1 MMFIKHLYQVVR
13 FMVNEE
19 KKIYDLKER
28 LVNSS
33 IVRPFSVVSPAR
45 LSIGENVLIQRNC
58 HFHCGGL
65 SWSKGKGSITIGD
78 NCWFSENNVLYG
90 AGEIEIGNH
99 TGTGPGVMIFSSR
112 DDYSMQYAKLSSI
125 VHQYAKVTIGSYVRI
140 FSNVVIVPGVTIGD
154 GAVIGAGSVV
164 MKDIPEWTVAVGNP
178 ARVIGHRDS
187 DAPVETRKRNPTA
200 SLPGLNES

>member
-1 MMFIKHLYQVVR
+1 MFFKHLLQGLR
-13 FMVNEE
+13 FIIDEE
-19 KKIYDLKER
+19 KKMYALKDR
-28 LVNSS
+28 LVNPT
-33 IVRPFSVVSPAR
+33 IVRPFSVVSQER
-45 LSIGENVLIQRNC
+45 LSIGQNVLIQRNC

-65 SWSKGKGSITIGD
+65 SWSNGKGCITIGD

-112 DDYSMQYAKLSSI
+112 DDYSMQYAKMPNI

-164 MKDIPEWTVAVGNP
+164 MKDVPEWTVAVGNP
-178 ARVIGHRDS
+178 ARVIARRDS
-187 DAPVETRKRNPTA
+187 DIPIDVRKRNA
-200 SLPGLNES
+200 NAN